1 MKLIR
6 KKKRLWKNL
15 KTNGSADLFLK
26 FKDLRRKTKKLIIS
40 RYQQYLQSFA
50 KRIPKAKQIPETV
63 IYGDPRSRDL
73 NSKVKLFNVFF
84 HSVHSKSTTD
94 VNLLATDVGNPNLL
108 SEITTILYSSRA

>member
-26 FKDLRRKTKKLIIS
+26 FKDLRRKTKKLINS

-50 KRIPKAKQIPETV
+50 KRIPKAKRIPETV
-63 IYGDPRSRDL
+63 IYGDPRSIPA
-73 NSKVKLFNVFF
+73 NSHALGVSL
-84 HSVHSKSTTD
+84 TP
-94 VNLLATDVGNPNLL
+94 AG
-108 SEITTILYSSRA
+108 